1 MKSVIY
7 VLDTYEEYSDLRAT
21 DYNIDF
27 VWQNFTRDSL
37 IQYAEN
43 EGRVNGHGNEID
55 IVFVG
60 NTHPYVLK
68 YRKQTKAL
76 FPNRKDFFK
85 LEKFIRWNIFAESDY
100 NYAYFVDLDTLILNP
115 DLNLDFITDHSKFYC
130 NSFGRGRR
138 DGNKINPLRRERML
152 SFSNKKS
159 RLYHFSSGFMACNKQ
174 HALCVID
181 FLNNHDINIMENT
194 GIQNI
199 IDFVGTTED
208 GNQRGLFTDEVL
220 INMALNSDCINESD
234 IRCASD
240 RGLCEE
246 FWISNKNSVFFH
258 VISNSFDK
266 QRVIF
271 LLNEFLRNYKNGN

>member
-27 VWQNFTRDSL
+27 VWQEFTRNTLTEYS
-37 IQYAEN
+37 EN
-43 EGRVNGHGNEID
+43 NEID

-60 NTHPYVLK
+60 NTHPYILK
-68 YRKQTKAL
+68 YRKQAKAA

-100 NYAYFVDLDTLILNP
+100 DYAYFVDLDTLVLNP
-115 DLNLDFITDHSKFYC
+115 SLNLDFFTDHSKFYC
-130 NSFGRGRR
+130 NSFERGRR
-138 DGNKINPLRRERML
+138 DGKKINPLRRERML
-152 SFSNKKS
+152 AFSNKKS

-174 HALCVID
+174 HALSVID
-181 FLNNHDINIMENT
+181 FLNNHDINIMEDT

-199 IDFVGTTED
+199 IDFVGTAEE

-234 IRCASD
+234 IECASD
-240 RGLCEE
+240 CGLCEE
-246 FWISNKNSVFFH
+246 FWVSNKKSIFFH
-258 VISNSFDK
+258 VISNEFDK

-271 LLNEFLRNYKNGN
+271 LLSEFLREYKNDN